1 MIAHQRYQSVD
12 RAEDR
17 EQEPPGPVL
26 RRAWGSPRDEA
37 AKATEVWTRA
47 QRVPASFSHRASHSL
62 RPHGL
67 QLPGSSVHRFS
78 RHTLERVA
86 GPSSR
91 RSSKTQDPPCLLRLL
106 HRRVGSLPP
115 APPGGRV
122 LHHKCQLGSPFHI
135 TGITN
140 APVSLP
146 SRIHSPT
153 LTRTFRLKSTE
164 TRPRQKGKRT
174 ASMCVHCK
182 AFRPLEPPLHDG
194 NTPEVTEGREASA
207 KDCYREPR
215 GPAPSPFT

>member
-1 MIAHQRYQSVD
+1 MALCTVALQAPRSWD
-12 RAEDR
+12 
-17 EQEPPGPVL
+17 
-26 RRAWGSPRDEA
+26 SPSKNA
-37 AKATEVWTRA
+37 GVSCQALL
-47 QRVPASFSHRASHSL
+47 QGIFSTQGAN
-62 RPHGL
+62 PH
-67 QLPGSSVHRFS
+67 
-78 RHTLERVA
+78 
-86 GPSSR
+86 
-91 RSSKTQDPPCLLRLL
+91 LL
-106 HRRVGSLPP
+106 HWRVGSLPP